1 MKYLNYFIQF
11 ILTILCFIVFKI
23 LGPSLSSRLSGKI
36 FEKIGPFFRSKR
48 IIHSNIKRVYPNI
61 NMKQITN
68 ITNLMWNN
76 YGRVFAEFMFMH
88 EFRSGKLSQNIEI
101 VGQNILENIKSNN
114 KQVIFISGHF
124 SNFELMA
131 MHLEKSGINLC
142 AIYRPLNNIFLNK
155 FMERIRK
162 KYICKNQIKKGI
174 GGLKKLI
181 SFKNKNL
188 STALMIDQRVSEGI
202 LSNFFNEK
210 ALTTT
215 IPAQLVKKFNIPIVP
230 IYIERVDGLKFK
242 IYINEPV
249 FFSKE
254 TSIKTITD
262 ELNKIL
268 EKMVIKKP
276 DQWIWSHNRWK

>member
-1 MKYLNYFIQF
+1 MKYLSYFIQF
-11 ILTILCFIVFKI
+11 ILTILFFVLFKI

-36 FEKIGPFFRSKR
+36 FENIGPFFRSKK
-48 IIHSNIKRVYPNI
+48 IIHSNIKKAYPNI
-61 NMKQITN
+61 EIKKIST
-68 ITNLMWNN
+68 IANLMWNS
-76 YGRVFAEFMFMH
+76 YGRVFAEFMFMK
-88 EFRSGKLSQNIEI
+88 EFRSGKLSENIEI
-101 VGQNILENIKSNN
+101 VGQNIIENIKSTN

>member
-11 ILTILCFIVFKI
+11 ILTILCFIFFKI
-23 LGPSLSSRLSGKI
+23 LGPSLSSRLSGKM
-36 FEKIGPFFRSKR
+36 FEKIGPFFRSKK

-215 IPAQLVKKFNIPIVP
+215 IPAQIVKKFKTPIIPV
-230 IYIERVDGLKFK
+230 YIERIEDVKFK
-242 IYINEPV
+242 IKIKKQLNFPEDA
-249 FFSKE
+249 
-254 TSIKTITD
+254 SIQEITD
-262 ELNKIL
+262 KLNEIF
-268 EKMVIKKP
+268 EEMVLANP
-276 DQWIWSHNRWK
+276 EQWIWSHNRWK